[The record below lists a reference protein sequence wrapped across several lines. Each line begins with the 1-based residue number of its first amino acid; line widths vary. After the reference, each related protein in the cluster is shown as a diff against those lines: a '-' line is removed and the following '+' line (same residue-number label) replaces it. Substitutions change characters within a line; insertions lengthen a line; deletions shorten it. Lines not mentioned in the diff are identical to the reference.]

1 MDKILKIKYI
11 DKLKSVYYGNK
22 RLKNRKQR
30 IE

>member
-11 DKLKSVYYGNK
+11 DKLKFVYYGNK